1 MAGKNLLDD
10 KRILIVDDE
19 RHILEY
25 YTEVLSEDGH
35 QVITQDSGYQLL
47 SKIAFHQ
54 PDLVILDIKLVDWD
68 GLELLQ
74 EIRNRY
80 YDLPVILCTAYDSF
94 KEDDRSIAADY
105 YVVKSFDLTE
115 LKIKIRRAVDARSP
129 ALFPGAEV
137 PLSPTSS

>member
-1 MAGKNLLDD
+1 MAK
-10 KRILIVDDE
+10 ILIVDDE

-74 EIRNRY
+74 EI
-80 YDLPVILCTAYDSF
+80 
-94 KEDDRSIAADY
+94 
-105 YVVKSFDLTE
+105 KSFDLTE

-137 PLSPTSS
+137 PLSPTSF